1 MSASLPRKALIS
13 ISSYYG
19 VMYPDGTRTGLFFT
33 EALHPFE
40 VLTQAGFEVDLA
52 TETGTYGLDDLSL
65 TDRFLAGDD
74 KAVFEDPKHPFNV
87 KLNSQLKKA
96 ADLKAEEYGLFFG
109 SAGHAALYDYPTAR
123 GLQAVAG
130 NVWQRGGI
138 VAAVCHGPVLLP
150 GVIDSN
156 TGKSK
161 FPRSSW
167 RSLNGPPASSCL
179 AQARE
184 GTPHR

>member
-1 MSASLPRKALIS
+1 MAGTTQVKEHFMSASLPRKALIS

-19 VMYPDGTRTGLFFT
+19 VIYPDGTRTGLFFT

-40 VLTQAGFEVDLA
+40 VLTQAGFDVDLA

-96 ADLKAEEYGLFFG
+96 ADLKAEYLR
-109 SAGHAALYDYPTAR
+109 SRLAR
-123 GLQAVAG
+123 GYWGGRVAVPDRSGITPDGVGAFRRSRCHRLTPWEPACFG
-130 NVWQRGGI
+130 FAQPLLSTLAPRG
-138 VAAVCHGPVLLP
+138 HPE
-150 GVIDSN
+150 S
-156 TGKSK
+156 
-161 FPRSSW
+161 R
-167 RSLNGPPASSCL
+167 
-179 AQARE
+179 
-184 GTPHR
+184 